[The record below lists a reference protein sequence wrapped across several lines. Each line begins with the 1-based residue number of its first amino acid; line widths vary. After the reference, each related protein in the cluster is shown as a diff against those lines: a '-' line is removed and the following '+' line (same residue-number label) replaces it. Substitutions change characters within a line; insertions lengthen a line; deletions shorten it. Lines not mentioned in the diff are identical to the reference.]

1 MKKYKSNWILSTSIF
16 LFLLFCLL
24 MMLFRQEDFNN
35 SRMTIKVSFFVFS
48 FFAVIIAPILEE
60 IIFRGIFTTNNYLKK
75 TSIVF
80 SIFIGLILFY
90 INYNIAAT
98 IFLLTLILLNFYV
111 YKNTNLTFYQEYLL
125 VISNAFLFGFV
136 HYKISDFESINNSIF
151 VLSQISIGFLLIW
164 ITKNFGLV
172 KSMIVHCLF
181 NFSLVLLTF
190 FSIQFVD
197 TKTYSKENKNVI
209 IKWSQRPFLSS
220 NKGSIENQEAKIV
233 IKNLDISTA
242 INLTNKRSSLRSNI
256 PFLKYNITIISKN
269 KKISDKEIIEA
280 LEMSKLIYIDNEK

>member
-48 FFAVIIAPILEE
+48 FFAVIIAPIFEE

-80 SIFIGLILFY
+80 SVFIGLILFY
-90 INYNIAAT
+90 INYNIAST
-98 IFLLTLILLNFYV
+98 IFLLTLILLNFYI

-172 KSMIVHCLF
+172 KSMIVHSLF

-209 IKWSQRPFLSS
+209 IKWNQIPFLSS
-220 NKGSIENQEAKIV
+220 NKGSVENQEAKIV

-242 INLTNKRSSLRSNI
+242 INLTNKSSSLRSNI
-256 PFLKYNITIISKN
+256 PFLKYNITIISKH
-269 KKISDKEIIEA
+269 KKITDKEIIEA

>member
-48 FFAVIIAPILEE
+48 FFAVIIAPIFEE

-80 SIFIGLILFY
+80 SVFIGLILFY
-90 INYNIAAT
+90 INYNIAST
-98 IFLLTLILLNFYV
+98 IFLLTLILLNFYI

-172 KSMIVHCLF
+172 KSMIVHSLF

-209 IKWSQRPFLSS
+209 IKWNQIPFLSS

-242 INLTNKRSSLRSNI
+242 INLTNKSSSLRSNI
-256 PFLKYNITIISKN
+256 PFLKYNITIISKH
-269 KKISDKEIIEA
+269 KKITDKEIIEA

>member
-90 INYNIAAT
+90 INYNIAST
-98 IFLLTLILLNFYV
+98 IFLLTLILLNFYI

-172 KSMIVHCLF
+172 KSMIVHSLF

>member
-1 MKKYKSNWILSTSIF
+1 
-16 LFLLFCLL
+16 
-24 MMLFRQEDFNN
+24 
-35 SRMTIKVSFFVFS
+35 
-48 FFAVIIAPILEE
+48 
-60 IIFRGIFTTNNYLKK
+60 
-75 TSIVF
+75 
-80 SIFIGLILFY
+80 
-90 INYNIAAT
+90 
-98 IFLLTLILLNFYV
+98 
-111 YKNTNLTFYQEYLL
+111 
-125 VISNAFLFGFV
+125 
-136 HYKISDFESINNSIF
+136 
-151 VLSQISIGFLLIW
+151 
-164 ITKNFGLV
+164 
-172 KSMIVHCLF
+172 MIVHCLF